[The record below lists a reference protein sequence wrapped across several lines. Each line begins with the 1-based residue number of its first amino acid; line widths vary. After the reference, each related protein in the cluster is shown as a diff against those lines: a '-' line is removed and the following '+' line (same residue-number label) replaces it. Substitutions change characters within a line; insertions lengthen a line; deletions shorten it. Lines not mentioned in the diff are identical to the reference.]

1 MWYTGVVTLDDRK
14 QASVACMMCTIHS
27 ILLFFPVLPSE
38 FPDRFLNVYR
48 LKAILPA
55 LLLQGFLEESNFGKA

>member
-1 MWYTGVVTLDDRK
+1 MWYTWVVTMDDRK
-14 QASVACMMCTIHS
+14 HASVACTVCTIQS

-48 LKAILPA
+48 LKAIFPA
-55 LLLQGFLEESNFGKA
+55 LLWQGVLEESNFGKA

>member
-1 MWYTGVVTLDDRK
+1 MDDRK
-14 QASVACMMCTIHS
+14 HASVACTVCTIQS

-48 LKAILPA
+48 LKAIFPA
-55 LLLQGFLEESNFGKA
+55 LLWQGVLEESNFGKA